1 MEVSL
6 HGQIQKIAVALS
18 LVATPFLVWLAVHAQ
33 TNTDDVNNW
42 IDRTSQQF
50 AKYEKYIANFGSD
63 DEIIIS
69 WDHCVITDPRV
80 EQAGQALREECA
92 PYVARIVT
100 GSDAVLK
107 LRNSASRLSDQ
118 SARKRLRGSLV
129 GEDLETTCVVA
140 RLSNH
145 ARSDLPLALACIEA
159 TLVDTVGIDEKS
171 LHFGGKAITDHA
183 LNALTNQSLWWGIP
197 GAILAACLSLFCVKN
212 FRLTAGMIYVA
223 GLAALTSLAMV
234 PLSGFRV
241 NGLLVLMPV
250 LVFVLT
256 LGCAVHMVRALQRHL
271 RGPQDPH
278 SSEPIQQSLKESRPP
293 VILSMSTTAI
303 GIGSLALSPLSSV
316 LQFGIF
322 SSLSLLLAMLMLTI
336 LLPALWRQFG
346 TGVRHT
352 TEDFAAARQLA
363 GSLIKINR
371 RPRTVLLGILCFSLP
386 VFFGLTKFETD
397 FEISNLFAARTD
409 YAQDRAWIES
419 HLYPLGRVDFT
430 IRFPREKQLNRY
442 QQLRNV
448 QKIQASFREYK
459 DYHRALSAANFV
471 KIPRSSTRLQKQLT
485 EQLVGNQLEHDY
497 QKLNDEGM
505 LFSDKQW
512 DQWRIT
518 VACKINPEHDEWD
531 HAQAVR
537 SLGLAA
543 LPDDNPQAVQI
554 EATGMGPLVAI
565 GQRQLFLDLTRG
577 LTTAIF
583 LITPLIIISLGSL
596 RLGLLGM
603 VANLFPIAFVFGCYG
618 LLGRRLDSGSILT
631 ASVGLG
637 IAIDDTVHF
646 LHYFK
651 ISRRLAKRDGHSSMQ
666 VRQSA
671 VDSAITRCAWSIA
684 TTSIIICCGLCFFVL
699 SDFLPVRNFSVVLIS
714 MMLAAALADLI
725 LLPALITGLP
735 FGTGKKIGG
744 REIPT
749 ESNAA
754 DS

>member
-1 MEVSL
+1 MAIPL
-6 HGQIQKIAVALS
+6 
-18 LVATPFLVWLAVHAQ
+18 LVWLAVHAQ
-33 TNTDDVNNW
+33 TNSDDVNNW

-50 AKYEKYIANFGSD
+50 AKYETYITNFGSD
-63 DEIIIS
+63 DEIIIT
-69 WDHCVITDPRV
+69 WDDCVITDPRV
-80 EQAGQALREECA
+80 EEAGRALREECGK
-92 PYVARIVT
+92 YVDRIIT
-100 GSDAVLK
+100 GSESVLK
-107 LRNSASRLSDQ
+107 LRNSASGFSDQ

-129 GEDLETTCVVA
+129 GEDLETTCVIA
-140 RLSNH
+140 RLNPQ
-145 ARSDLPLALACIEA
+145 ARSNLQLALSCIET
-159 TLVDTVGIDEKS
+159 TLVDTVGIDPGA

-197 GAILAACLSLFCVKN
+197 GAILAAFLSLLCVKN
-212 FRLTAGMIYVA
+212 FRLTVGMIYVS
-223 GLAALTSLAMV
+223 GLAAITSLAMV

-271 RGPQDPH
+271 RPHRGKLADDP
-278 SSEPIQQSLKESRPP
+278 IAQSLKESRPP
-293 VILSMSTTAI
+293 VVLSMATTAI

-316 LQFGIF
+316 LQFGLF
-322 SSLSLLLAMLMLTI
+322 SSLSLLLAMLMLVV
-336 LLPALWRQFG
+336 LLPAIWRQFG
-346 TGVRHT
+346 IGFRHS
-352 TEDFAAARQLA
+352 TEDFAAAQQLA
-363 GSLIKINR
+363 GWLIKLNR
-371 RPRTVLLGILCFSLP
+371 HPRAVLLVILCFCFP
-386 VFFGLTKFETD
+386 VLIGLRNFETD

-409 YAQDRAWIES
+409 YAQDREWIES

-430 IRFPREKQLNRY
+430 IRFPKENQLNRY

-448 QKIQASFREYK
+448 QKIQTAFRDYS

-485 EQLVGNQLEHDY
+485 EQLVATQLEYDY

-505 LFSDKQW
+505 LYSDDQW

-518 VACKINPEHDEWD
+518 VACKIDPERDEWD
-531 HAQAVR
+531 HAEALR
-537 SLGLAA
+537 DLGENA
-543 LPDDNPQAVQI
+543 LQSNPEAVQI

-565 GQRQLFLDLTRG
+565 GQRQLFFDLTRG

-583 LITPLIIISLGSL
+583 LITPLIIISLRSL

-603 VANLFPIAFVFGCYG
+603 VPNLFPIAVVFGCYG

-651 ISRRLAKRDGHSSMQ
+651 LGRRTARDEGYEFQQ
-666 VRQSA
+666 VRQRA
-671 VDSAITRCAWSIA
+671 VDSAISRCAWSIA

-699 SDFLPVRNFSVVLIS
+699 SDFLPVRNFSVVLIL

-735 FGTGKKIGG
+735 FGKGRKAGGKAKS
-744 REIPT
+744 PP
-749 ESNAA
+749 S
-754 DS
+754 